1 MYRRCENCG
10 ANLDAGEICDCRKEN
25 AAPDG
30 SDPEAAHV
38 IKYTNNITNQI
49 CFVNEKEN

>member
-1 MYRRCENCG
+1 MYRKCECCG

-30 SDPEAAHV
+30 SDPEAAQV
-38 IKYTNNITNQI
+38 NITSNNITTQI
-49 CFVNEKEN
+49 NFVNEKEK